1 MPFGDKRDSPLDCAS
16 TYIGKNMPILRSLCR
31 LFQQLT
37 GGVPIIVKH
46 VRSDGPEWFA
56 SIPGTKMHGAGWT
69 DEAAIG
75 NLIRNHR
82 FELGFKIP
90 EAEGTI
96 SKPRGAAPHHSTS
109 DRVEILKLLKKL
121 EPSIKRVRCEYDDDG
136 SLSAIYCYK
145 ELELP

>member
-1 MPFGDKRDSPLDCAS
+1 
-16 TYIGKNMPILRSLCR
+16 MPILRSLCR

-90 EAEGTI
+90 EAESTI
-96 SKPRGAAPHHSTS
+96 PKPRDAASHHSTS
-109 DRVEILKLLKKL
+109 DRVEILKLLQKL
-121 EPSIKRVRCEYDDDG
+121 EPSIKRIRCEYDDDG
-136 SLSAIYCYK
+136 SLSTIYCYK